1 MYNYGNVEQ
10 FFKEN
15 VQQNVDEG
23 KLFFNKK
30 INLIYGKILRKIFTK
45 LILRS
50 WLINSPLTSLKPI
63 MLKSQEDAGCKKTIA
78 NINFGLLE
86 K

>member
-50 WLINSPLTSLKPI
+50 WLINSPLTSLKSI
-63 MLKSQEDAGCKKTIA
+63 MLKS
-78 NINFGLLE
+78 
-86 K
+86 